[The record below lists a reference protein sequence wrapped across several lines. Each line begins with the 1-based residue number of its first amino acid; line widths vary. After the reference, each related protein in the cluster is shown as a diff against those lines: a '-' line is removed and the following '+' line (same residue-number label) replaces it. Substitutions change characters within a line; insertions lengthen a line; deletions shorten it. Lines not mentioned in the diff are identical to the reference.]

1 MEENKKDKKKWWLLL
16 LLLLLL
22 FWWWWGNRKGVPVV
36 VVNAPSEQTA
46 DEKQEPIVKCQT
58 VVVAPRVTTELFAYT
73 SGKTVRA
80 DYRVGAVTDEES
92 FKTQI
97 FYDGE
102 WVYLWNPAMKF
113 SNEPV
118 VNPPGV
124 KMKTSSFDYKVEQS
138 PLDKVE
144 SFQDSGLSGDH
155 LCKAWDDV
163 DPVFELPKDVE
174 FVESTE
180 FATKLKGELDK
191 ICKTCEQMKTESVKL
206 TCRKSLGC
214 Q

>member
-1 MEENKKDKKKWWLLL
+1 MEEKKKDKKKWWLLL

-22 FWWWWGNRKGVPVV
+22 FWWWGNMNRVPVATV
-36 VVNAPSEQTA
+36 KIPN
-46 DEKQEPIVKCQT
+46 EKVANENQEPIVKCQT

-73 SGKTVRA
+73 SGNKVRA
-80 DYRVGAVTDEES
+80 DYRVGAVTDKES

-118 VNPPGV
+118 VNLPGV
-124 KMKTSSFDYKVEQS
+124 KMKIVSFDYKVEQS
-138 PLDKVE
+138 SLDEVE

-155 LCKAWDDV
+155 LCKVWDDV
-163 DPVFELPKDVE
+163 DPIFELPKDIE
-174 FVESTE
+174 FIESSE
-180 FATKLKGELDK
+180 FATKLKSELEK
-191 ICKTCEQMKTESVKL
+191 ICKTCEQMKTESARL
-206 TCRKSLGC
+206 TCRKNLGC